1 MKQPKLCHLLNSPWL
16 CDYCVHTVCSSTM
29 KRYFSGIKSAS
40 TETQR
45 TRSKRSLTSCPSR
58 LRILRPLS
66 APPAAPAHSPAAP
79 SGSLVAARTPAHGS
93 LPLPPSLAPRVHSQD
108 SLSSQNNPNPAAPWR
123 PPQMFPP
130 SPSPPP
136 PLLALT
142 LLQLHKHKNNHSLI
156 YRGLRQSFLFFL
168 NSDRSFH
175 LTQHPAVKEQHNHSS
190 GVTLCPP
197 GESKP

>member
-1 MKQPKLCHLLNSPWL
+1 MLNSPWL

-40 TETQR
+40 TETQM

-58 LRILRPLS
+58 LKILRPLS
-66 APPAAPAHSPAAP
+66 APAAAPAHSPAAP
-79 SGSLVAARTPAHGS
+79 SGSLVAAQTPAHGS
-93 LPLPPSLAPRVHSQD
+93 LALPPSLAPRVHSPD

-136 PLLALT
+136 LLALT
-142 LLQLHKHKNNHSLI
+142 LLQLHKHKNKQFNIKRFTPILFI
-156 YRGLRQSFLFFL
+156 LPGLWQVLSSCSASSSKGTTQSFIWSHFV
-168 NSDRSFH
+168 S
-175 LTQHPAVKEQHNHSS
+175 AWWI
-190 GVTLCPP
+190 
-197 GESKP
+197 